1 MSLIGDLKWRYA
13 TKKYDA
19 SKIVS
24 VENIA
29 YIKEAIQLSASSY
42 GLQAYKVLI
51 IEDKTI
57 REKLK
62 PVSWGQTA
70 ITDASH
76 LLVFCNYTEIKDE
89 TIENFIQLKAEITE
103 KNCADFK
110 GYGDFMKAKLNEKSS
125 DEINNWTSKQTYIAL
140 SNALNACAE
149 LKIDSTPIEGFEPE
163 AYNEI
168 LGLAEKGLNASVV
181 LAIGYRSE
189 EDVNQL
195 AKKVRK
201 PLDELFEVIPN
212 TFIL

>member
-1 MSLIGDLKWRYA
+1 MSLIEDLKWRYA
-13 TKKYDA
+13 TKKYDV
-19 SKIVS
+19 SKKIS
-24 VENIA
+24 AENLA
-29 YIKEAIQLSASSY
+29 YIKDVIQLSASSY

-51 IEDKTI
+51 IEDNAI

-89 TIENFIQLKAEITE
+89 TIDNFIQLKADISE
-103 KNCADFK
+103 KNSDDFK
-110 GYGDFMKAKLNEKSS
+110 GYADFMKLKLNEKSA
-125 DEINNWTSKQTYIAL
+125 DEIKSWTSKQTYIAL

-181 LAIGYRSE
+181 IAIGYRSE
-189 EDVNQL
+189 DDVNQF

-201 PLDELFEVIPN
+201 PLDQLFEVIQN